1 MTNEELKKYYFGAY
15 SFEETEDGYLQA
27 FQYTKAQMD
36 YFQGAFDFWYDR
48 CMASTSKTIELNTEA
63 TKISFDFKIIWMGS
77 PDSFELQVDG
87 QITKIQYV
95 MDYMKA
101 DLPPMFGKPGE
112 DGPDRKAFGEEKP
125 EPPQGGFPGWKLPKE
140 GKIEWEL
147 PEGKKNVVIY
157 LPADATVVVRNFEL
171 NAPAKRPV
179 KNEKVLW
186 LGDSITQ
193 GFGPLRSGQTYVT
206 VANRILN
213 YDIVNQGI
221 GGYVYDKKSLMK
233 MDGYQP
239 DKIIVALGTNQYG
252 SETMTDVEEYY
263 ETLTGIYGNEIPI
276 LCISPIWRGDQPE
289 GYEKFVSF
297 CENVKKIAGSY
308 KNVTVV
314 DGFTLV
320 PHLKEYYLD
329 NLHPNC
335 LGTENYGR
343 NLVEI
348 IRKLGW

>member
-63 TKISFDFKIIWMGS
+63 TKVSFDFKIIWMGS

-87 QITKIQYV
+87 QITKIAYV
-95 MDYMKA
+95 MDFMKEG
-101 DLPPMFGKPGE
+101 M
-112 DGPDRKAFGEEKP
+112 P
-125 EPPQGGFPGWKLPKE
+125 EPDFSKGFPGWNLPKE
-140 GKIEWEL
+140 GRIEWEL
-147 PEGKKNVVIY
+147 PEGKKSVVIY
-157 LPADATVVVRNFEL
+157 LPADATVVVRNFEV
-171 NAPAKRPV
+171 NAPAERPA

-343 NLVEI
+343 NLVEA
-348 IRKLGW
+348 IREIGF